1 MSLILTLALLKV
13 IPGELRLKSFPSPH
27 GLSALW
33 QRPTFPGRQTRRSAQ
48 GRDKGEEMLTG
59 PKLMAKCLVL
69 QAQCTGGGDEWAR
82 GRDSGMPSWS
92 EVPVGLLLWT
102 RVGGCSQGGVRT

>member
-1 MSLILTLALLKV
+1 MVKEKPLMYSTHYISVLDPQKW
-13 IPGELRLKSFPSPH
+13 G

-33 QRPTFPGRQTRRSAQ
+33 QRLTFPGRQTRGSAQ
-48 GRDKGEEMLTG
+48 GRDKEEEMLTG

>member
-1 MSLILTLALLKV
+1 MSLLLTLALLKV
-13 IPGELRLKSFPSPH
+13 IPGELCLKSFPSPH

-33 QRPTFPGRQTRRSAQ
+33 QRLTFPGRETRGSAQ
-48 GRDKGEEMLTG
+48 GRDKENEMLTG

-69 QAQCTGGGDEWAR
+69 QAQCIGGGDEWGR

-92 EVPVGLLLWT
+92 EVPVEQLLWT
-102 RVGGCSQGGVRT
+102 RVEGCFQGRVRT